1 MFDPNSYPLR
11 KREGKPD
18 IEDEIAL
25 IDRAIEGDTD
35 AFGDL
40 YERYMNQLYRYI
52 YYRIGDSRLSE
63 DFTETVFLRVWE
75 SLHNFDVSRIS
86 FKGWLYRIARNLLVD
101 YYRTRRKQQS
111 LDEAFDFPDPQETP
125 EDQIITSER
134 LAQVVSA
141 LRELKQEYQDVLTL
155 RFMNGLSHAETA
167 KALDRSI
174 GAVRVLQHRALQA
187 LDKQLE
193 LQMRVQSE

>member
-18 IEDEIAL
+18 IEDDIAL
-25 IDRAIEGDTD
+25 INKAIEGDTD

-40 YERYMNQLYRYI
+40 YERYMNQIYRYI

-63 DFTETVFLRVWE
+63 DFTEIVFLRVWE
-75 SLHNFDVSRIS
+75 SLTNFDASRIS
-86 FKGWLYRIARNLLVD
+86 FKGWLYRVARNLLVD

-111 LDEAFDFPDPQETP
+111 LDEASDFPDPQETP

-134 LAQVVSA
+134 LSLVVSA

-155 RFMNGLSHAETA
+155 RFVNGLSHAETA

-193 LQMRVQSE
+193 LQMREQGE